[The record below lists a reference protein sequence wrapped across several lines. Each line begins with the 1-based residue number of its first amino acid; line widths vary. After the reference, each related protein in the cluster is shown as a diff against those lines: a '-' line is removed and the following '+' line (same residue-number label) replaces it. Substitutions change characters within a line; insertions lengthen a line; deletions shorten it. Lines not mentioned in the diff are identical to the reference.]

1 MLAADRIEYPS
12 GSTRPAQAEYAQ
24 VRVLGTRELDG
35 IVAAVLPV
43 RLQRSAGRGLT
54 KFIGRQHEMD
64 AMKAATKRAKSG
76 HGQIVAAMHIIEFN
90 QIANE

>member
-1 MLAADRIEYPS
+1 M
-12 GSTRPAQAEYAQ
+12 
-24 VRVLGTRELDG
+24 
-35 IVAAVLPV
+35 

-64 AMKAATKRAKSG
+64 AMKAAAKRAKSG
-76 HGQIVAAMHIIEFN
+76 HGQIVAAMRIIEFN